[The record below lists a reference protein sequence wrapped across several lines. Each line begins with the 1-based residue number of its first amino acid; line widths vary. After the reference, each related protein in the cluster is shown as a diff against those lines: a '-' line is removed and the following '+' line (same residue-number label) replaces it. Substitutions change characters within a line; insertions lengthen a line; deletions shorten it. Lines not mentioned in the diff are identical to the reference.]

1 MEKSNNMGRIEET
14 MKGKAFSVAGIS
26 RIEGYNLK
34 KVYVGEN
41 SDTWVKQ
48 LFPDAEVVSDVKS
61 IIYDEKIDLVIMPS
75 TQNEEL
81 KLVAQVLQTG
91 KNIRIV

>member
-1 MEKSNNMGRIEET
+1 MEKGNNMGRIEET

-48 LFPDAEVVSDVKS
+48 LFPEAEVVSDVKS
-61 IIYDEKIDLVIMPS
+61 IIHDEKIDLVIMPS
-75 TQNEEL
+75 TSR
-81 KLVAQVLQTG
+81 AQEWHRSARAYSRP
-91 KNIRIV
+91 IER

>member
-1 MEKSNNMGRIEET
+1 MEKGINMGRIEET
-14 MKGKAFSVAGIS
+14 MKGKAFSLAGIC

-34 KVYVGEN
+34 KIHVGDN

-48 LFPDAEVVSDVKS
+48 LFPEAEIVNDVKS
-61 IIYDEKIDLVIMPS
+61 ILYDEKIDLVIMPTKQS
-75 TQNEEL
+75 EEL